1 MLLITILRAR
11 YRMPRRVLGELF
23 GVVDN
28 TVAKAER
35 RIKPLLDQR
44 KHTTTPTGIRFRT
57 LDELATHAAAH
68 GVTLNPDPPS
78 AS

>member
-11 YRMPRRVLGELF
+11 YRMPRRVLAELF
-23 GVVDN
+23 GVVDGTN
-28 TVAKAER
+28 ATAER
-35 RIKPLLDQR
+35 RIKTLLDQR
-44 KHTTTPTGIRFRT
+44 KHTITPTGTRFRT

-68 GVTLNPDPPS
+68 GVTLNPTPPS